1 MLIRAELLA
10 LGIKSIDMIA
20 ILKSEYSITVDPQSF
35 SKMINGKD
43 NSPKGI
49 KIRNACW
56 DYINKKKGK

>member
-10 LGIKSIDMIA
+10 LGIKCKDMIE
-20 ILKSEYSITVDPQSF
+20 ILKSEYGIVVDKSHF
-35 SKMINGKD
+35 SEMINGKD

-49 KIRNACW
+49 KVRNACW